1 MMSTGVPSA
10 RNGMSSS
17 GRIFAMTPL
26 FPWRPASLSPSEI
39 FRFWAT

>member
-1 MMSTGVPSA
+1 
-10 RNGMSSS
+10 MSSS
-17 GRIFAMTPL
+17 GRIVEMTPL